1 MGKAEL
7 IRSLYEHNEWANERL
22 LDASA
27 RVSEEEL
34 TRVRGPDCGSL
45 QDILMHI
52 LASHLVAIATWK
64 MQPPALAKV
73 EPGKAIEAM
82 RASYERVHAKLR
94 ELVDSLTDE
103 SLDASMELLNPTK
116 DGVWRTWQR
125 PAWQVA
131 LSLGSHAMQ
140 HRGEAALILTELGH
154 SPGEIDYSYFCWRSL
169 DD

>member
-7 IRSLYEHNEWANERL
+7 IRALFEHNEWANDRL
-22 LDASA
+22 LDAASQ
-27 RVSEEEL
+27 VSEEEL

-73 EPGKAIEAM
+73 ESGKAAEAM
-82 RASYERVHAKLR
+82 RESYSRVHATLR

-103 SLDASMELLNPTK
+103 SLDASMEMHNPTK
-116 DGVWRTWQR
+116 DGKWRTWQR

-140 HRGEAALILTELGH
+140 HRGEAAMILTELGH
-154 SPGEIDYSYFCWRSL
+154 SPGEIDYSYYCWRSR